1 MDNDRKVRELRKKIT
16 ELTNKASE
24 KGNSKKVVRIATQ
37 LKDFDEY
44 SDILRMYGVLEEDN
58 MEDIKHLKT
67 DLKILY
73 RELKSDLKTA
83 IISGRKSTFREMAEE
98 MQYVL
103 SNSPVM
109 QRLPKEEY
117 DNIIKSFTFEPS
129 MRKEEYIRNV
139 KAEIAQFEDDRNML
153 GKLYSMQKEL
163 SEENPKQSTI
173 DAKELYDAFIKQQ
186 KELQKELDY
195 RDAQR
200 ETTTTY
206 NALCEAYKALE
217 KCKQGLLQPELSKK
231 EKKELERARKDAL
244 KDIEEY
250 MDSEYSKVLFDKDG
264 NLKVSEDKLKSALK
278 AQIQDLA
285 FEKNRL
291 NGIVDDKAVKKD
303 YYDII
308 KVGVM
313 RELET
318 ATNLF
323 ELQKK
328 EKETEEHQKNSDV
341 KKFTKKL
348 RLKLVLENLKRIYMN
363 EARLKGLEERLA
375 VLSNKPKDQLTQQEI
390 AEMQKLRSEILEIRN
405 DINKISREVNRVKQL
420 GSELGIDCIIH
431 GNIDFNSVDQIDNIV
446 LPQVEEALQNQRDEA
461 NLGVYKVLDRYGIS
475 EKDLRPT
482 TIRVKMNEVVD
493 DIRKNRRYR
502 MIDLDYNNTKRAIM
516 FNSNPGKVYYSKAP
530 DKETSQ
536 KDEEIDEEY
545 DEDHTISVIKK
556 MNVDYT
562 SLQLDT
568 IDDRYK
574 QRVECGRVYRY
585 MRGEGPYELNFV
597 SEDLGEYL
605 DNPKKKLDKVLDELR
620 DRMIKELGDKEALA
634 DFCEES
640 AENKYIKH
648 ILSDNFVKR
657 TIAKKK
663 FIRDLEKA
671 NQGNEILSYV
681 NMAIALNSEIL
692 PEEIDAT
699 LSRLAQPYTRESDI
713 KKYVIIKEKNSAL
726 GLIHKKET
734 KVSYSKLVDTQKQKE
749 QENEMHFEINTR
761 SARDGMVRPFEFDTA
776 EMWDYTTAR
785 DKQRDNK
792 KTKTKNHEQ
801 DGEIE

>member
-1 MDNDRKVRELRKKIT
+1 MDNDKKVRELRNKIA
-16 ELTNKASE
+16 ELTSKASE
-24 KGNSKKVVRIATQ
+24 KSNFRKVVRIANQ
-37 LKDFDEY
+37 LKDFDEN
-44 SDILRMYGVLEEDN
+44 SEILRMYGVFEEDN

-67 DLKILY
+67 DLKVLC

-83 IISGRKSTFREMAEE
+83 MISGKKSTFREMAEE

-103 SNSPVM
+103 SNSPIM
-109 QRLPKEEY
+109 QRFPKEEY
-117 DNIIKSFTFEPS
+117 DNIMQSFTFDS
-129 MRKEEYIRNV
+129 SIRKKEYIRNV
-139 KAEIAQFEDDRNML
+139 KEEIAQFEDDRDML
-153 GKLYSMQKEL
+153 VKLYSMQKEL
-163 SEENPKQSTI
+163 SAKNPKQSTI

-186 KELQKELDY
+186 KKLQKELDY

-200 ETTTTY
+200 EITTTY
-206 NALCEAYKALE
+206 NALCEAYKTLE
-217 KCKQGLLQPELSKK
+217 KCEQGLLQPELSKK
-231 EKKELERARKDAL
+231 EIKELERAKKEAL
-244 KDIEEY
+244 SNIEEY
-250 MDSEYSKVLFDKDG
+250 MDSEYSKDLFDKDG
-264 NLKVSEDKLKSALK
+264 KLKVSEDKLKSALK
-278 AQIQDLA
+278 EQIQDLA
-285 FEKNRL
+285 FEKNKL

-303 YYDII
+303 YYDIV
-308 KVGVM
+308 KSEVM

-328 EKETEEHQKNSDV
+328 EKETEEHQKNPDV
-341 KKFTKKL
+341 QEYTKKL

-363 EARLKGLEERLA
+363 EARLRGLEERLA
-375 VLSNKPKDQLTQQEI
+375 VLKNKPKDQLTQQEI
-390 AEMQKLRSEILEIRN
+390 AEMQKLSKEILEIRN
-405 DINKISREVNRVKQL
+405 DINKISKEVSRIKQL

-446 LPQVEEALQNQRDEA
+446 LPQVEESIQNQRDEV
-461 NLGVYKVLDRYGIS
+461 NLGVHKVLDRYGIY
-475 EKDLRPT
+475 EDDLTLT
-482 TIRVKMNEVVD
+482 TVRVKMNEAVD

-502 MIDLDYNNTKRAIM
+502 MIDLDYNNTKRAIV
-516 FNSNPGKVYYSKAP
+516 FNSNPGKIYYSKTT

-536 KDEEIDEEY
+536 KDEEKEIDE
-545 DEDHTISVIKK
+545 DDTISVIKK

-585 MRGEGPYELNFV
+585 IRGEGPYELNFV

-605 DNPKKKLDKVLDELR
+605 DNPKKKLDKVLDGLR
-620 DRMIKELGDKEALA
+620 DRMIKELGNKEALA

-640 AENKYIKH
+640 AENKYMKD
-648 ILSDNFVKR
+648 ILSDNFIKR

-671 NQGNEILSYV
+671 NSGNETLSYV

-692 PEEIDAT
+692 PEGIDVT
-699 LSRLAQPYTRESDI
+699 LSRLAQPYIRESDI
-713 KKYVIIKEKNSAL
+713 KKYTVTRERSSGL

-734 KVSYSKLVDTQKQKE
+734 RVSYSKLVDTQKRKE
-749 QENEMHFEINTR
+749 QENGMHFEINTR
-761 SARDGMVRPFEFDTA
+761 SARDGMVRPFEFDTV

-785 DKQRDNK
+785 DKQRDSK
-792 KTKTKNHEQ
+792 KSKTKAKAHEQ
-801 DGEIE
+801 EGEIE